1 MILCIYMI
9 IRYLIVFSYIFIISN
24 IQAFLNIFNRS
35 ESTQLKERC
44 GHSILLN
51 NTYWLLKQTRI
62 VLENIRLDKLTF
74 DQIPWD
80 RLTQT
85 IQQISKVCSIDE
97 IKDFKT
103 RMFIREKLVKTG
115 TLLAKK
121 THGIVEK
128 NFIKV
133 N

>member
-1 MILCIYMI
+1 MI
-9 IRYLIVFSYIFIISN
+9 IRYLIIFSYIFIFSN

-51 NTYWLLKQTRI
+51 NTYWLLKQTR
-62 VLENIRLDKLTF
+62 VALENIRLDKLAF

-80 RLTQT
+80 RLAQS
-85 IQQISKVCSIDE
+85 IQRISEVCSIDE

-121 THGIVEK
+121 TQRIADT
-128 NFIKV
+128 NFIRV
-133 N
+133 D